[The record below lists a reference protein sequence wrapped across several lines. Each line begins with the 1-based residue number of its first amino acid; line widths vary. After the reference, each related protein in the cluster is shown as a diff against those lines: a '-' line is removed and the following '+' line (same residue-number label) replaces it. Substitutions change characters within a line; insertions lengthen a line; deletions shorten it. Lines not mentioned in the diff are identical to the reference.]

1 MKEFGEGV
9 DRIYR
14 DMAEAG
20 LPEPEYKQSEFM
32 LYATLKNKNW
42 GKEELS
48 LIFLLRCPFKCPFKC
63 PAV

>member
-20 LPEPEYKQSEFM
+20 LPEPEYKQSE
-32 LYATLKNKNW
+32 AEILK
-42 GKEELS
+42 EMMYRPLS
-48 LIFLLRCPFKCPFKC
+48 GFPNPG
-63 PAV
+63 